1 MLPER
6 KKFVSN
12 DSYMNKTISPSLV
25 FINQS
30 INYK

>member
-12 DSYMNKTISPSLV
+12 DSYMNKTISPSLD
-25 FINQS
+25 IHKS